1 MKKIIILFGSLICII
16 YLFCSCLKPTAP
28 TSETSSVYMSIPDD
42 IKSNVGTAT
51 FYASKTSSINTNA
64 SDPCVVGTQIDVRNL
79 DTSVVLQR
87 ECFPYNLF
95 KVRLWASDV
104 TASNDNVW
112 YEGSITQKTHIPQDN
127 VLTLPIT
134 LKQVNMNPNYPSAP
148 QQIEIKVFAS
158 VLGESSYNNPKPT
171 PNPSSSS
178 TPSDYSTVSF
188 KNVLYTNNPVILST
202 IQTNGSIYAKTF
214 KNSDINREKLNS
226 EYVDSS
232 FKRDL
237 DSFCNAGYKQ
247 VRNNPTFLYQNSSGY
262 FWVVSSYQN
271 APSDI
276 SKWQIGSESII
287 FCKQTTSSGL
297 FSPKG

>member
-1 MKKIIILFGSLICII
+1 MKKIIILFGFLICSV
-16 YLFCSCLKPTAP
+16 YLFCSCLKPTPPA
-28 TSETSSVYMSIPDD
+28 SETSSVYMSVPDD
-42 IKSNVGTAT
+42 VKNNVGTAT
-51 FYASKTSSINTNA
+51 FYATKSSSINTNA
-64 SDPCVVGTQIDVRNL
+64 SDPCVIGTQIDIKNL

-104 TASNDNVW
+104 YASNDNVW
-112 YEGSITQKTHIPQDN
+112 YEGSITKKTQIPQDN

-134 LKQVNMNPNYPSAP
+134 LKQVNINPNYPSAP
-148 QQIEIKVFAS
+148 QQIDIKVFAS
-158 VLGESSYNNPKPT
+158 VLEESGPSNQNRNQKPT
-171 PNPSSSS
+171 SPSS
-178 TPSDYSTVSF
+178 PSDYSTVSF
-188 KNVLYTNNPVILST
+188 KTVLYTTNPTILSN

-226 EYVDSS
+226 EYVDAN
-232 FKRDL
+232 FKKDL
-237 DSFCNAGYKQ
+237 DSFCNAGYNQ
-247 VRNNPTFLYQNSSGY
+247 VRNNSTFSYQNSSGY
-262 FWVVSSYQN
+262 FWIVSSYQN

-287 FCKQTTSSGL
+287 FCKKATSSGL